1 MNINTK
7 FKVGDQVFI
16 IKQKTESYHNEC
28 GTCGGTGKV
37 HIRETGAELDCP
49 SCNGKGFDLGFDT
62 NYYKEEAIVN
72 KILTRTTD
80 QGTEIIFSLLVG
92 GQYIDLPEKFVLSL
106 KDADKILESG
116 KVQDYVTF
124 FGSSSIMFDQDF
136 MKFSNLNTAKVA
148 SVASVD
154 AGADAKIIDISTGK
168 VIPKKLF

>member
-1 MNINTK
+1 MNIKTK

-16 IKQKTESYHNEC
+16 IKQKTESYHNDCE
-28 GTCGGTGKV
+28 TCGGTGKV

-49 SCNGKGFDLGFDT
+49 LCSGKGYDVEFDT
-62 NYYKEEAIVN
+62 NYYKEDAIVN

-124 FGSSSIMFDQDF
+124 FGSSLIMLDQDF
-136 MKFSNLNTAKVA
+136 MMLSNLNTANV
-148 SVASVD
+148 SSVD
-154 AGADAKIIDISTGK
+154 AGVGDKIIDISTGK

>member
-1 MNINTK
+1 MNIKTK

-16 IKQKTESYHNEC
+16 IRQKSDSYHTDC
-28 GTCGGTGKV
+28 STCGGTGKV
-37 HIRETGAELDCP
+37 HIRETGGELDCP
-49 SCNGKGFDLGFDT
+49 SCNGKGFDIQLDT
-62 NYYKEEAIVN
+62 KYYKEEAIVN

-80 QGTEIIFSLLVG
+80 QGTEIFFSLIVG

-124 FGSSSIMFDQDF
+124 FGSSLIMLDQDF
-136 MKFSNLNTAKVA
+136 MKLSNLNTANV
-148 SVASVD
+148 SSVD
-154 AGADAKIIDISTGK
+154 AGAGDKIIDISTGK